1 MKKAAR
7 HSAELNFC
15 TLIERTFKKGKYHH
29 GFNHKA

>member
-7 HSAELNFC
+7 HSAELNFY
-15 TLIERTFKKGKYHH
+15 TINERTFKKGKYYH